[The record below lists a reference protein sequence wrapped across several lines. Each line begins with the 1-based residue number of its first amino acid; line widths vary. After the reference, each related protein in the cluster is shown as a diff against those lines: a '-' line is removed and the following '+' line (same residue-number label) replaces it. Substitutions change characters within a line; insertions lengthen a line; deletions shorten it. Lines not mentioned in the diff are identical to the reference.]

1 MKHKFTF
8 ERLIAIK
15 KEFSIQDKE
24 IVFFSMHDLTRRGVN
39 PIWIDTLAELESVM
53 IDDEYYIALN
63 IITTKGKKKFF
74 KGMLVSC
81 LKNDLLRFLN
91 EEFCAETGCSRPF
104 IISPLFSTR
113 PKYVI
118 SITEEAGIRY
128 YICDDCASNP

>member
-15 KEFSIQDKE
+15 KELSIQDKE

-74 KGMLVSC
+74 KG
-81 LKNDLLRFLN
+81 
-91 EEFCAETGCSRPF
+91 
-104 IISPLFSTR
+104 
-113 PKYVI
+113 
-118 SITEEAGIRY
+118 
-128 YICDDCASNP
+128 